1 MTAIG
6 DRASSRTRYMTIHRY
21 YSCTTCLDWDAKIK
35 CQNNAH
41 PQYSEDA
48 QKNQMLLSTSVQAC
62 ILTGIGRI
70 DCPRSLGKIL
80 TLASCSGHVVNKL
93 VAGSGPGAASCP
105 AWAVSMGCGRSAA
118 GSLAA
123 SSPSTSRC
131 SSPGMAR
138 KTSGSMPVPC
148 VRLWR

>member
-35 CQNNAH
+35 YQNNAY

-62 ILTGIGRI
+62 ILTGIHRI
-70 DCPRSLGKIL
+70 ECPPSPVSAFVLWHEI
-80 TLASCSGHVVNKL
+80 NEL

-148 VRLWR
+148 MQLWR